1 MVIVVNVD
9 AILSEKEMFF
19 SSRQKEL
26 FKIPDISNRVYYI
39 CELITKGDFDIQDEN
54 DKAFLEN
61 IYSSRWKNIN
71 LYANEID
78 REFLDIYKVVHYE
91 YLKINK

>member
-9 AILSEKEMFF
+9 AILSEKQMFF
-19 SSRQKEL
+19 SSKQKEL
-26 FKIPDISNRVYYI
+26 FKIPNISDRVYYI
-39 CELITKGDFDIQDEN
+39 CDLISKGNFEILDPTDRTFI
-54 DKAFLEN
+54 EN
-61 IYSSRWKNIN
+61 ICSSKWKNIN

-91 YLKINK
+91 YLKNL